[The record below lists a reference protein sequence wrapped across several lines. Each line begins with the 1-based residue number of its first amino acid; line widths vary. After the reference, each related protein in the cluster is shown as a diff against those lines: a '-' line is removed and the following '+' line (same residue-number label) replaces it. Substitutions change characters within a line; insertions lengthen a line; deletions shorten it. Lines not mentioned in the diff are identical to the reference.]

1 MAHEGGTKVNYGF
14 YWSAKAWDMA
24 MVPAEGGLL
33 PGGSDRHYTRIPTV
47 LFLLMAPMMG
57 ALYVVFLPFAG
68 FALVAGH
75 ALRALKTLALDTVM
89 HIAVAVSPSWA
100 PGEAYLASRKRAKA
114 ERAAART
121 AGARHAPR
129 VAPGLKTRGSRAELR
144 TDDRPGR
151 RAPAQFGRRGRTDAG
166 WGPGIPRPR
175 RPFAYPPHS
184 GAAPP
189 DVD

>member
-75 ALRALKTLALDTVM
+75 ALRRAEDAGAGHGHAHRRGGEPELGARRGVSGEPQARQGRARRRPHSGRATRTTSSLGDSGLKLGTPEEHGRGASPG
-89 HIAVAVSPSWA
+89 AV
-100 PGEAYLASRKRAKA
+100 
-114 ERAAART
+114 RAARADGCRM
-121 AGARHAPR
+121 GARHP
-129 VAPGLKTRGSRAELR
+129 E
-144 TDDRPGR
+144 
-151 RAPAQFGRRGRTDAG
+151 
-166 WGPGIPRPR
+166 
-175 RPFAYPPHS
+175 
-184 GAAPP
+184 APP
-189 DVD
+189 PVRVSA

>member
-33 PGGSDRHYTRIPTV
+33 PGGSDRHYTRIPTF
-47 LFLLMAPMMG
+47 LFLLMAPLMG

-75 ALRALKTLALDTVM
+75 ALRALKTLAVDAFM
-89 HIAVAVSPSWA
+89 HVAVAVSPSWA

-114 ERAAART
+114 ERAAARQRAKT
-121 AGARHAPR
+121 AGH
-129 VAPGLKTRGSRAELR
+129 E
-144 TDDRPGR
+144 
-151 RAPAQFGRRGRTDAG
+151 
-166 WGPGIPRPR
+166 
-175 RPFAYPPHS
+175 
-184 GAAPP
+184 
-189 DVD
+189 